1 MTYAYIR
8 VSSNSQNVDRQLL
21 EIEKY
26 NLPKENIF
34 IDYQSGKNFE
44 RKNYKK
50 LKSILQKRDLIIIKS
65 IDRLGRDYKMI
76 TEEWRELTKVLEVH
90 INVIDMPL
98 LNTNAYPESLMG
110 TFISDLVLQ
119 VLSFVAQNELD
130 YIKQRQ
136 KEGIEAAKL
145 KGKHLGRPFCEIPD
159 NFENIVLKY
168 ATKEITLIDALDESR
183 LSRSSFYKYSK
194 DFKKRKKLQYI

>member
-136 KEGIEAAKL
+136 KEGIESAKL

-194 DFKKRKKLQYI
+194 ELQKRKKL

>member
-194 DFKKRKKLQYI
+194 ELQKRKKL

>member
-8 VSSNSQNVDRQLL
+8 VSSNSQNVDRQFL

-50 LKSILQKRDLIIIKS
+50 LKSILQKGDLIIIKS

-136 KEGIEAAKL
+136 KEGIEAARL

-168 ATKEITLIDALDESR
+168 ATKEITLIDALNESR

-194 DFKKRKKLQYI
+194 ELQKRKKL

>member
-65 IDRLGRDYKMI
+65 IDRLVRDYKMI
-76 TEEWRELTKVLEVH
+76 TE
-90 INVIDMPL
+90 
-98 LNTNAYPESLMG
+98 
-110 TFISDLVLQ
+110 
-119 VLSFVAQNELD
+119 
-130 YIKQRQ
+130 
-136 KEGIEAAKL
+136 
-145 KGKHLGRPFCEIPD
+145 
-159 NFENIVLKY
+159 
-168 ATKEITLIDALDESR
+168 
-183 LSRSSFYKYSK
+183 
-194 DFKKRKKLQYI
+194 

>member
-50 LKSILQKRDLIIIKS
+50 LKSILQKGDLIIIKS

-76 TEEWRELTKVLEVH
+76 TDEWRELTKVLEVH

-194 DFKKRKKLQYI
+194 ELQKRKKL

>member
-50 LKSILQKRDLIIIKS
+50 LKSILQKGDLIIIKS

-76 TEEWRELTKVLEVH
+76 TDEWRELTKMLEVH

-194 DFKKRKKLQYI
+194 ELQKRKKL

>member
-1 MTYAYIR
+1 MRKVGYVR
-8 VSSNSQNVDRQLL
+8 VSSKEQNEGRQITSMENEKVDK
-21 EIEKY
+21 IY
-26 NLPKENIF
+26 
-34 IDYQSGKNFE
+34 IDKQSGKDFDRAAYQQMLSE
-44 RKNYKK
+44 
-50 LKSILQKRDLIIIKS
+50 LKEGDVVILHSL
-65 IDRLGRDYKMI
+65 DRLGRNYDAI
-76 TEEWRELTKVLEVH
+76 IEEWRKITKEIKADIKVL
-90 INVIDMPL
+90 DMPL
-98 LNTNAYPESLMG
+98 LDTTASTNDLTGKFLA
-110 TFISDLVLQ
+110 DLVLQ

-194 DFKKRKKLQYI
+194 ELQKRKKL

>member
-1 MTYAYIR
+1 MIYAYIR

-26 NLPKENIF
+26 NLPKKNIF
-34 IDYQSGKNFE
+34 IDHQSGKNFE
-44 RKNYKK
+44 RTNYKN
-50 LKSILQKRDLIIIKS
+50 LKSILKKGDLVIIKS

-76 TEEWRELTKVLEVH
+76 KEEWFQLTKILEVH

-98 LNTNAYPESLMG
+98 LNTNVVPESLIG

-136 KEGIEAAKL
+136 KEGILAAKL
-145 KGKHLGRPFCEIPD
+145 KGKHLGRPFCKIPE
-159 NFENIVLKY
+159 NFENIIFRY
-168 ATKEITLIDALDESR
+168 ANKEITLEVALKESK

-194 DFKKRKKLQYI
+194 ELQKRKKTY

>member
-26 NLPKENIF
+26 NFPKENIF

-50 LKSILQKRDLIIIKS
+50 LKSILQKGDLIIIKS

-76 TEEWRELTKVLEVH
+76 TDEWRELTKVLEVH

-194 DFKKRKKLQYI
+194 ELQKRKKL

>member
-168 ATKEITLIDALDESR
+168 ATKEITLIDALNESR

-194 DFKKRKKLQYI
+194 ELQKRKKL

>member
-1 MTYAYIR
+1 MKYGYVR
-8 VSSNSQNVDRQLL
+8 VSTAQQHIDRQIEALL
-21 EIEKY
+21 EMGIDRNSIY
-26 NLPKENIF
+26 
-34 IDYQSGKNFE
+34 IDYESGKDFN

-50 LKSILQKRDLIIIKS
+50 LVRKLKKNDLLIIKS

-76 TEEWRELTKVLEVH
+76 TEEWRQLTKILEVH

-98 LNTNAYPESLMG
+98 LNTNAYPESLIS

-136 KEGIEAAKL
+136 KEGIYAAKL
-145 KGKHLGRPFCEIPD
+145 KGKHLGRPFCKIPE
-159 NFENIVLKY
+159 NFENIIFRY
-168 ATKEITLIDALDESR
+168 ANKEITLEDALKESN

>member
-8 VSSNSQNVDRQLL
+8 VSSNSQNIDRQLL

-26 NLPKENIF
+26 DIQKDNIF
-34 IDYQSGKNFE
+34 IDYQSGKTFE
-44 RKNYKK
+44 RTNYKK
-50 LKSILQKRDLIIIKS
+50 LKSLLKKDDLVIIKS

-76 TEEWRELTKVLEVH
+76 TEEWRQLTKILEVH

-98 LNTNAYPESLMG
+98 LNTNAYPESLIS

-136 KEGIEAAKL
+136 KEGIYAAKL
-145 KGKHLGRPFCEIPD
+145 KGKHLGRPFCKIPE
-159 NFENIVLKY
+159 NFENIIFRY
-168 ATKEITLIDALDESR
+168 ANKEITLEDALKESN

-194 DFKKRKKLQYI
+194 NFKKRKKLQYI